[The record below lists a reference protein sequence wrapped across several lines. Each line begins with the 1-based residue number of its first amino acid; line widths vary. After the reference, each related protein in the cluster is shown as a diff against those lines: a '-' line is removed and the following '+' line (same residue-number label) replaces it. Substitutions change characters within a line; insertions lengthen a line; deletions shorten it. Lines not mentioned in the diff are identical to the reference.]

1 MVSFNVRSLLLMLN
15 LEQLTIDMSE
25 AGEEYLA
32 KIGDG

>member
-1 MVSFNVRSLLLMLN
+1 MLN

-32 KIGDG
+32 KIGDGWPIYVFARK